1 MAERRRR
8 HRARRAAVAAGGVLA
23 LALAAGGVAV
33 AAAREGTTDRYRT
46 ATAEL
51 AAVEQT
57 LAVTGTVA
65 SAGRRD
71 LAFSVAGTVAS
82 VDVAVGDTVTA
93 GQRLATLD
101 LEELQDAVDVAEEQL
116 ADAQQQLEDDLESQ
130 TTTTTASATTG
141 TAAGGTTGTGTAS
154 GGSGTVGGSSGTT
167 GGGSPTSDGSGA
179 DDPAVVAAVAA
190 VKAAQEA
197 LLAAHGSAGDA
208 LTASREA
215 LAAATDVTCA
225 AVLTDATGDPDT
237 ADGAEAGTGE
247 ETQAGTEPETE
258 PGTETG
264 TDPETEPADPATP
277 DPSAEDVAAC
287 RDALSGVLTAQ
298 EAVAAAQDEV
308 SARAAELD
316 AAVTAVQDAW
326 RAASGSASGG
336 ADGSGS
342 EPDTSGSDG
351 SGSATGTSSAAS
363 ASTASAGTASATS
376 PSGGATTV
384 ATAPD
389 VLADQA
395 AIDAAEAQVA
405 IAADALARNE
415 LTAPVAGT
423 VAAVALAVG
432 ETVTASS
439 TTAVITVLGDAGYLV
454 ETTVALG
461 QVDELAVGQPVTAT
475 VSSTD
480 TELTGAIASIGVLAA
495 SSTSS
500 EPTYPVVIALD
511 PVDAW
516 LWEGSSADVVIEVG
530 ASAETLTVPTSAV
543 HTSAGSTTVQVLD
556 GDEVTDVAVTVGTV
570 GEELTEVLD
579 GLTEG
584 AQVVLA
590 DLTEPMTTDEATET
604 GLTGLG
610 AQEESQ
616 SPTIP
621 GGFQPPT
628 GGGVPPAG

>member
-8 HRARRAAVAAGGVLA
+8 NRARRAAVAAGGVLA

-46 ATAEL
+46 AAAEL

-116 ADAQQQLEDDLESQ
+116 ADAEQQLEDDLESQ
-130 TTTTTASATTG
+130 TTTTTASTTTG
-141 TAAGGTTGTGTAS
+141 TTAGATAGTGAATGGTGTA
-154 GGSGTVGGSSGTT
+154 GGSSGST
-167 GGGSPTSDGSGA
+167 GGGTPTSDDSGA

-190 VKAAQEA
+190 VTAAQEA
-197 LLAAHGSAGDA
+197 LLAAHGSAGEA
-208 LTASREA
+208 LTASRAA

-225 AVLTDATGDPDT
+225 ALLTDATGGTDAAEAAGT
-237 ADGAEAGTGE
+237 GTETEAGTE
-247 ETQAGTEPETE
+247 A
-258 PGTETG
+258 GTETG
-264 TDPETEPADPATP
+264 TDPETDPADPTTP

-308 SARAAELD
+308 SALAAELD
-316 AAVTAVQDAW
+316 AAVTALQDAW
-326 RAASGSASGG
+326 RAASGGTSDG

-342 EPDTSGSDG
+342 EPDPSGSDS
-351 SGSATGTSSAAS
+351 SGSATGSSSAAADAAQAGTAQAGS
-363 ASTASAGTASATS
+363 ASAGT
-376 PSGGATTV
+376 PSGGTAAV
-384 ATAPD
+384 ATAAD

-415 LTAPVAGT
+415 LTAPVSGT

-432 ETVTASS
+432 DTVTASS
-439 TTAVITVLGDAGYLV
+439 ATAVITVLGDAGYLV

-543 HTSAGSTTVQVLD
+543 HTSGGVTTVQVLD
-556 GDEVTDVAVTVGTV
+556 GDEVTDVEVTVGTV
-570 GEELTEVLD
+570 GVELTEVLD

-610 AQEESQ
+610 AEEESQ
-616 SPTIP
+616 TPTMP

-628 GGGVPPAG
+628 GGGGPPAG